1 MYNTYMA
8 NIILDSRKLM
18 AYEDLKYL
26 CEFTGKPQELAD
38 SIWQGLLQYPE
49 LYDEFLYYL
58 DNRALKDK
66 FTFKGYSL
74 TDIYVYRLTEHNLF
88 SDTGKNTAA
97 CSKDAMILETFEG
110 MLALIASPDEYIK
123 KINSGNGMDK
133 F

>member
-1 MYNTYMA
+1 M

-88 SDTGKNTAA
+88 FRYRQKYCCLQQGCYDIGDLRGNA
-97 CSKDAMILETFEG
+97 CF
-110 MLALIASPDEYIK
+110 
-123 KINSGNGMDK
+123 NSLSR
-133 F
+133 